1 MKINYLI
8 NEVSIGNDEKLEQNF
23 NFALGLVFNFNYL
36 KKINEF
42 VNKKVKIVE
51 AENKN
56 GNIVAW
62 NIGTT
67 IYVNKQIFYAKA
79 KSDQIRFLLHEFMH
93 VLMNKRS
100 FFIKKQFQELQ
111 DLSDKLYKIVKA
123 NLEKPIEVFL
133 TGQKQAIP
141 TIDQQE
147 IVSYLMNGKIDWS
160 ALSLKGRKEFI
171 RALKESNIFNL
182 QSNFWK
188 KRLA

>member
-67 IYVNKQIFYAKA
+67 IYVNKQIF
-79 KSDQIRFLLHEFMH
+79 
-93 VLMNKRS
+93 
-100 FFIKKQFQELQ
+100 
-111 DLSDKLYKIVKA
+111 
-123 NLEKPIEVFL
+123 
-133 TGQKQAIP
+133 
-141 TIDQQE
+141 
-147 IVSYLMNGKIDWS
+147 
-160 ALSLKGRKEFI
+160 
-171 RALKESNIFNL
+171 
-182 QSNFWK
+182 
-188 KRLA
+188 